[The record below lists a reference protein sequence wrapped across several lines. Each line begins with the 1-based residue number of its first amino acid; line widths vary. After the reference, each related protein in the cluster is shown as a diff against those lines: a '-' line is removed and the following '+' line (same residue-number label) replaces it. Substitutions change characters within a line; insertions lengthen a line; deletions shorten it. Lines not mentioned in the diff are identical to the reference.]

1 MIKIDGFQCW
11 GTICGGRWCLR
22 RASWSL
28 PTLRRR
34 TGPPPRNSTA
44 APAPRTKQ
52 IRPSC
57 GRVTQSR
64 LPIESSMT
72 RVFFSGPGR
81 VSFGRYVTQI
91 VSTGQREA
99 HERRL
104 KRLQD
109 EARELHKNEW
119 MFTPVDRL
127 LGNWVEWPLTRRPT
141 PRYSFASSL

>member
-1 MIKIDGFQCW
+1 MSSPGQLESPD
-11 GTICGGRWCLR
+11 
-22 RASWSL
+22 
-28 PTLRRR
+28 
-34 TGPPPRNSTA
+34 TA
-44 APAPRTKQ
+44 ASDRAAPSELNS
-52 IRPSC
+52 RPSAKDK
-57 GRVTQSR
+57 TDQTF
-64 LPIESSMT
+64 M
-72 RVFFSGPGR
+72 R

-127 LGNWVEWPLTRRPT
+127 LGNWVE
-141 PRYSFASSL
+141 